1 MSFWT
6 WVGLTLAG
14 GLGSVARAL
23 MTHAVNVRTGRGFP
37 FGTLAVNLSGAVAL
51 GALSAAGASAAVLAI
66 AGTGFLGAFTTFSTW
81 MYETDHAWT
90 AGGHRTRAALNIGVG
105 LAAGL
110 LAVWLGRTIA

>member
-14 GLGSVARAL
+14 GVGSVARAL
-23 MTHAVNVRTGRGFP
+23 MTHGVNVRTGRGFP
-37 FGTLAVNLSGAVAL
+37 FGTLAVNLSGALAL
-51 GALSAAGASAAVLAI
+51 GVLSAAGLSAVLLAI

-81 MYETDHAWT
+81 MYETDHA
-90 AGGHRTRAALNIGVG
+90 AVGGHRTRAVLNVGVS